1 MTKVFVLQHEHDICG
16 REDAKLIGVYATNDD
31 AENAIERL
39 RTQPGFRNWPD
50 GFSIGEYEL
59 GVDHWV
65 EGFVTVVN
73 ILIPSRTSAGEYCT
87 AGSVWYPG
95 DVYEIT
101 DIDAPERAKFN
112 VGDTVR
118 CVEKAVPEI
127 GDRVLVAYEAVEEK
141 AEPRDARESPS

>member
-1 MTKVFVLQHEHDICG
+1 MTKVFVLQHEHEICG
-16 REDAKLIGVYATNDD
+16 REHAKFIGVYATNDD
-31 AENAIERL
+31 AEDAIVRL
-39 RTQPGFRNWPD
+39 RMQPGFRDWPD

-65 EGFVTVVN
+65 EGFITAVN
-73 ILIPSRTSAGEYCT
+73 ILIPSRTSAGEYYT

-101 DIDAPERAKFN
+101 DIDAPQRAKFD
-112 VGDTVR
+112 VGDFVR
-118 CVEKAVPEI
+118 CIEKAVPEI

>member
-127 GDRVLVAYEAVEEK
+127 GDRVLVACEAVEEK
-141 AEPRDARESPS
+141 AEPKDARESPS